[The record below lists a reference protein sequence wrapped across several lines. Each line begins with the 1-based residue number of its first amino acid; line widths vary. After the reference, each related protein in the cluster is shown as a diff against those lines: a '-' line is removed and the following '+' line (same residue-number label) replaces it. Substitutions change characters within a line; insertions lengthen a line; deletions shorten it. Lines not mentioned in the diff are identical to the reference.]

1 MLNDKV
7 YHQGS
12 YVPLSVEK
20 MFEFNRLMN
29 SALKRMKWMD
39 PGGKNII
46 INANETVQD
55 MSGKSL
61 EQWLL
66 RVCVMYLLFGEKAMG
81 MI

>member
-1 MLNDKV
+1 M
-7 YHQGS
+7 
-12 YVPLSVEK
+12 VEEPGP
-20 MFEFNRLMN
+20 M
-29 SALKRMKWMD
+29 
-39 PGGKNII
+39 GGKNII
-46 INANETVQD
+46 INANESVQD